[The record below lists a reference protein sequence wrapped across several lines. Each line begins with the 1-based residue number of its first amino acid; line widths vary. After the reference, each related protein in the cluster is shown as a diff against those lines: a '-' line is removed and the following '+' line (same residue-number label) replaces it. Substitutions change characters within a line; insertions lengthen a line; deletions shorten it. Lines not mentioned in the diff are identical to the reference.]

1 MTEVLLVGADTVR
14 EDLLAY
20 ENARRA
26 LSAVDL
32 SQPYANAL
40 RAETVSL
47 GAAVSLLNDLDWYL
61 SRAVDDALVR
71 EPSVDAEE
79 YLSRALAE
87 AVRDDR
93 RAPAD
98 TDRHLKVYGVEAGDP
113 PRLVE
118 PMFANRVEGTVPAYD
133 LRKVVDTVVVRV
145 DAGERGR
152 A

>member
-14 EDLLAY
+14 QDLLAY

-26 LSAVDL
+26 LSAADV

-40 RAETVSL
+40 AVETVSL
-47 GAAVSLLNDLDWYL
+47 GAAVALLNDLDWYL
-61 SRAVDDALVR
+61 ARAVDEALVR
-71 EPSVDAEE
+71 EPSVDPDE

-93 RAPAD
+93 RAPED
-98 TDRHLKVYGVEAGDP
+98 TGQHLKVYGVEAGDP

-118 PMFANRVEGTVPAYD
+118 PMYASRVGGSVPEYD
-133 LRKVVDTVVVRV
+133 LREVADTVVVRI
-145 DAGERGR
+145 APGERG
-152 A
+152 